1 MLLRSI
7 LESTTLLCMDY
18 NSLLNLNVE
27 TSIIRTNICDH
38 FIFILPEASSKTNV
52 YSHVKL
58 RKRFHQ

>member
-27 TSIIRTNICDH
+27 TSIIRTNISEH
-38 FIFILPEASSKTNV
+38 SIFILPETSPKNNV

>member
-27 TSIIRTNICDH
+27 TSIICTNICDH

>member
-7 LESTTLLCMDY
+7 LESATLLCMDY
-18 NSLLNLNVE
+18 NSLLNLNLE